1 MKHTKKLIALLLAVV
16 TVFSMLALVGCT
28 PEDTETTET
37 EAVNVAANE
46 ATKTGL
52 SLEPVNSQFITLS
65 ATPMMLSTKS
75 GTNTLQQTLTAT
87 VLPATAANKA
97 VDWSVAWADSSN
109 TKSVTEY
116 VTVTPK
122 SDGST
127 TATVTCYKAFEGN
140 IVITVTTRDSG
151 FKAQC
156 IATYVGKPTD
166 IVFTSS
172 VTPAADGYHIA
183 PGGSYTFNVSLTNPF
198 GSVGSQFDDIEVTVS
213 AVGSVVLGYYEY
225 YVSSGTTKWYDS
237 SDTTVA
243 LSTIQDK
250 LISAS
255 YTDGVLTVNALKAI
269 EDYYGSMQ
277 RLDSGRTR
285 GYSNAFRS
293 YASDC
298 YFTVTITEKTSGLS
312 ETIKI
317 RFDNTAVASV
327 SLDSSALSF

>member
-1 MKHTKKLIALLLAVV
+1 MKLTKKLIALLLAAVMA
-16 TVFSMLALVGCT
+16 FSMLALVGCT
-28 PEDTETTET
+28 PEDSET
-37 EAVNVAANE
+37 EAVNADNGQ
-46 ATKTGL
+46 TKMVL
-52 SLEPVNSQFITLS
+52 ALEPVNSQFITLS
-65 ATPMMLSTKS
+65 ATPMLLSAKS
-75 GTNTLQQTLTAT
+75 GTLQQTLTAT
-87 VLPATAANKA
+87 VLPATAANKEM
-97 VDWSVAWADSSN
+97 DWTVEWADSSN

-122 SDGST
+122 SAGST

-172 VTPAADGYHIA
+172 VTPAADGYHVA

-225 YVSSGTTKWYDS
+225 YTSSGSTKWYDS

-255 YTDGVLTVNALKAI
+255 YQDGVLTVNALKAI
-269 EDYYGSMQ
+269 EDYYGSMTRQ
-277 RLDSGRTR
+277 DGGRTR
-285 GYSNAFRS
+285 AYSNAFRS

-327 SLDSSALSF
+327 SLDSSTLSF

>member
-1 MKHTKKLIALLLAVV
+1 MKHTKRIIALLLAAVMA
-16 TVFSMLALVGCT
+16 FSMLALVGCT
-28 PEDTETTET
+28 PEDTEAET
-37 EAVNVAANE
+37 EALNADGGQTKAAL
-46 ATKTGL
+46 A
-52 SLEPVNSQFITLS
+52 LEPVNSQFITLS
-65 ATPMMLSTKS
+65 ATPMLLSSKS
-75 GTNTLQQTLTAT
+75 GTIQQTLTAT
-87 VLPATAANKA
+87 VLPATAANKE
-97 VDWSVAWADSSN
+97 VDWSVEWADSSN

-122 SDGST
+122 SSGST

-172 VTPAADGYHIA
+172 VTAAADGYHVA

-198 GSVGSQFDDIEVTVS
+198 GSVGSQFDDIEVSVS

-225 YVSSGTTKWYDS
+225 YTSSGSTKWYDA
-237 SDTTVA
+237 SDQTVA
-243 LSTIQDK
+243 LSTIQEK

-277 RLDSGRTR
+277 RLDGGRTR
-285 GYSNAFRS
+285 AYEDAFRS

-327 SLDSSALSF
+327 SLDSSTLSF

>member
-1 MKHTKKLIALLLAVV
+1 MKHTKKIIALLLAAV

-37 EAVNVAANE
+37 EAVASVAEN
-46 ATKTGL
+46 TVSKL
-52 SLEPVNSQFITLS
+52 QLQPVNTQFVTLS
-65 ATPMMLSTKS
+65 ATPMLLSAKS
-75 GTNTLQQTLTAT
+75 GTLQQTLTAT
-87 VLPATAANKA
+87 VIPATAANKS

-109 TKSVTEY
+109 TKNVTEY

-156 IATYVGKPTD
+156 IATYIGKPTD

-172 VTPAADGYHIA
+172 LTAASDGYHVA
-183 PGGSYTFNVSLTNPF
+183 PGGSYNFNVSLTNPF

-225 YVSSGTTKWYDS
+225 YTASGSTKWYDS

-250 LISAS
+250 LISATYS
-255 YTDGVLTVNALKAI
+255 NGVLTVNALKAI
-269 EDYYGSMQ
+269 EDYYGSMTRQ
-277 RLDSGRTR
+277 DGGRTR
-285 GYSNAFRS
+285 AYTNAFRS

-298 YFTVTITEKTSGLS
+298 YFTVTVTEKTSGLS